1 MELSTML
8 IALITAA
15 AMILKMGALA
25 YAISQISNS
34 FSSPYKK
41 QAT

>member
-1 MELSTML
+1 MEPSIIL

-15 AMILKMGALA
+15 AMILKLGALA

-41 QAT
+41 LAT